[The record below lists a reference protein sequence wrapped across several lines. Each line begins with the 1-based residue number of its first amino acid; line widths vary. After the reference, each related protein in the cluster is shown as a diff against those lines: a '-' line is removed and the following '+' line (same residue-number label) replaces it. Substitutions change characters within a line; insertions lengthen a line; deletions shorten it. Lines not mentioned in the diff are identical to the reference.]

1 MSEDTLITMRVGAW
15 GFGIIGGLWLIATA
29 VAHLRAAL
37 AWRRRHVRR
46 GVDST
51 SFARFAAEE
60 LGVSRRHVQVID
72 GREVIFRIGVVVPD
86 SALLKLASAIGRRL
100 PGQPV
105 LIDVRHALPA
115 ASGRRPFH
123 S

>member
-1 MSEDTLITMRVGAW
+1 MNGDATTAARTLWQCGVILVALLSFAW
-15 GFGIIGGLWLIATA
+15 GIDQ
-29 VAHLRAAL
+29 L
-37 AWRRRHVRR
+37 ASLVRRRRAMNTA
-46 GVDST
+46 D
-51 SFARFAAEE
+51 FARFAAEE
-60 LGVSRRHVQVID
+60 LGVPRRHVQVID

-105 LIDVRHALPA
+105 LIDVRPALPA
-115 ASGRRPFH
+115 SSGRRPFH